1 MAIAKEDDHNALARR
16 PAGMPVYGTVS
27 SRHKDRIMLLR
38 VCVIFLCLLG
48 CLTATGFS
56 QAADRPAI
64 GTEVPNLRFK
74 DIRYLQR
81 TLTDLGEPKLIVLV
95 FTNTTC
101 PLVQKY
107 WPKLKRLDETYRSR
121 GVQFVSVNV
130 SDGDEISEIAQQAID
145 YGVEFPFVKD
155 VDGSCVRATGVQRTP
170 EVVILDS
177 KRVLRFRGRIDD
189 QYRPGGAR
197 PQVSSDDLQNA
208 IDELLAGREPKATET
223 PVDGCLITLPA
234 DPEIKREVT
243 FYQDV
248 LPIVQAHCQECHRK
262 GGNAPFSLVTH
273 EEVAAHAEAIREVV
287 ADRRMPPWY
296 ASRQQKFINERGL
309 NESERNTIIAWT
321 KTGLAAGD
329 ASAAPTPLKFDDSS
343 WEIGEP
349 DLVVTALE
357 THALPA
363 EGFVDYKHTI
373 LPYVFLQDTWISGA
387 EIRPSNPA
395 VVHHCNMAYVSL
407 GEKFSDENFIT
418 GRVPGGT
425 AFTLGEGIGF
435 KIPAGSVIGLQI
447 HYTTTGKVEKN
458 RMQVGFRY
466 PRYVVRQEL
475 RHMQI
480 TTRKFEIPPGAAAH
494 PVQATR
500 TVPVDA
506 TGLALFSH
514 MHLRGKDMTFKA
526 LFPDGREET
535 LLSIP
540 NYNFDWQQNYRWAP
554 GVQKFPQGTKIEVT
568 AHFDNSKFNPYNPDP
583 TQAVRFGPQTVH
595 EMMYGFFF
603 YTADGE
609 DLNLKIDPK
618 TGTVVRKA
626 GTSTITESQP

>member
-1 MAIAKEDDHNALARR
+1 MLGRTSIAGIILACLASGVVATEPAR
-16 PAGMPVYGTVS
+16 P
-27 SRHKDRIMLLR
+27 K
-38 VCVIFLCLLG
+38 
-48 CLTATGFS
+48 
-56 QAADRPAI
+56 I
-64 GTEVPNLRFK
+64 GAELPNLHFK

-81 TLTDLGEPKLIVLV
+81 SLTDLGEPKLTVLV

-107 WPKLKRLDETYRSR
+107 WPKLKRLDEAYRAK

-145 YGVEFPFVKD
+145 YGIDFPFVKD
-155 VDGSCVRATGVQRTP
+155 VEGSCAQATGVQRTP

-177 KRVLRFRGRIDD
+177 KRVLRYRGRIDD

-197 PQVSSDDLQNA
+197 PEVGSDDLTIA
-208 IDELLAGREPKATET
+208 IEGLLAGQELKTSET
-223 PVDGCLITLPA
+223 AVDGCLITLPA
-234 DPEIKREVT
+234 KIEVKKEVT

-248 LPIVQAHCQECHRK
+248 LPIVQNNCQECHRK
-262 GGNAPFSLVTH
+262 GGNAPFSLVTR

-296 ASRQQKFINERGL
+296 ASRQQKFLNERSL
-309 NESERNTIIAWT
+309 KEADRNTIVAWT
-321 KTGLAAGD
+321 KTGLAVGD
-329 ASAAPTPLKFDDSS
+329 ESKALAPPKFEDVA

-349 DLVVTALE
+349 DILTTSLE
-357 THALPA
+357 THTLPA
-363 EGFVDYKHTI
+363 EGFVDYKHVV

-387 EIRPSNPA
+387 EIKPTNPA
-395 VVHHCNMAYVSL
+395 VVHHCNMAYVKL
-407 GEKFSDENFIT
+407 GEQFSDENFIT

-425 AFTLGEGIGF
+425 AFTLGEGLGF

-447 HYTTTGKVEKN
+447 HYTTTGKEEKN
-458 RMQVGFRY
+458 RMQVGFRF

-475 RHMQI
+475 KHMQV
-480 TTRKFEIPPGAAAH
+480 TTRKFEIAPGAAAH

-500 TVPVDA
+500 TLPVDA
-506 TGLALFSH
+506 TGLAMFSH

-526 LFPDGREET
+526 LFPDGQQET

-540 NYNFDWQQNYRWAP
+540 NYHFDWQQNYRWQP
-554 GVQKFPQGTKIEVT
+554 GTKKFPKGTKIEVT
-568 AHFDNSKFNPYNPDP
+568 AHFDNSKFNPYNPDA

-609 DLNLKIDPK
+609 DLNLTIDQK
-618 TGTVVRKA
+618 NGTVVRP
-626 GTSTITESQP
+626 STMR